1 MVTESRFYK
10 PSKSRQIV
18 DRFFLRL
25 YITLA
30 LKTYSALFTSCY
42 YFLLQKIDSLSFD
55 QSCMYLGLNAQPD
68 IQTLTGLLWHITS
81 LEIASSRHS
90 E

>member
-1 MVTESRFYK
+1 MRVCVLDLTRLHY
-10 PSKSRQIV
+10 IV
-18 DRFFLRL
+18 MLH
-25 YITLA
+25 
-30 LKTYSALFTSCY
+30 
-42 YFLLQKIDSLSFD
+42 Q
-55 QSCMYLGLNAQPD
+55 YLGLNAQPD